1 MAAKHSK
8 ELLVAILLTLADFK
22 NKLPWQ
28 RPTEY
33 NTLISFGHHDF
44 RVKQFGFRGSLP

>member
-1 MAAKHSK
+1 MAAEHSK

-28 RPTEY
+28 RPTDVDF
-33 NTLISFGHHDF
+33 LGHHDF